1 MSVSC
6 GRVSFFRGFPAD
18 SAAHR
23 TLRSKVPSLE
33 APIGGLIAA
42 LLRAATIFTVG
53 VSSACAQ
60 TGANSDPNY
69 LALRNIALGR
79 EGVSVT
85 NFDLKRDAGRFH
97 FNLGTVCFVA
107 PVNGKVTGA
116 VFVGD
121 GTFVLTPPTETE
133 RKSLKYLTKEDEF
146 SEKFEHLVLRFTD
159 STYDEIKK
167 AGTPASGGCDAGL
180 LKDSQNTTRHR
191 IKTNLEVQLLGEIL
205 SPEPRG
211 VFVAFVHGK
220 RYNDKE
226 LFELDPNANSDQV
239 DFWTYDENKFGDWAS
254 FSFTEPHAKGSVGRT
269 IRIEHHQ
276 LDTTLEKS
284 GALSGKA
291 TTTFVSERNGLR
303 VVPFSLFHTLRV
315 QSVTADGQPLSFIQ
329 EDKND
334 DADFAVILPKPLAAG
349 EKFSVTTTYGGKE
362 AVSNEGGGNYFPI
375 ARDDWYPNGVGSS
388 LGEYASYD
396 MTFRI
401 PKGMKIAATGARVS
415 ESNEGGQN
423 VSVWKSEA
431 PQTVAGFNFGRF
443 KVEEAK
449 LTKPEMFIQS
459 FANEESPNWV
469 QALQQAVEG
478 APLGQG
484 GIGLHAEPGVAL
496 GTMSTTSLNKKALAE
511 GELAVQLYSDYFGPA
526 LFTHL
531 ELTQQTACN
540 FGQSW
545 PELVWIPICYYFDST
560 VRHQLGMDWG
570 DRGYW
575 KVVTPHEVAHQWWGH
590 TVGFS
595 SGRDQWM
602 SEGFADMSASLY
614 LSMIEKDP
622 KKFLAFWNDERELLL
637 ERNAQG
643 FRPIDVGPLTMGYR
657 ANNSRTGGGIT
668 RRLIYPKGA
677 YILHMI
683 RMMMYDRQNG
693 DKQFKETMQDFVNTY
708 RGKAA
713 TTEDF
718 KAIVEKHMTPDMDA
732 EGNHKMDWF
741 FNEYVYGTQLPG
753 YKLDYS
759 FDTGA
764 DGTIEMSL
772 NVAQSGV
779 DDKFRM
785 VVPVYLELDDGRT
798 VFLGRMRLVGNK
810 SEATKVPLKGL
821 KTKPRRAMIN
831 YYDDVLASPS

>member
-1 MSVSC
+1 MRIPRRHV
-6 GRVSFFRGFPAD
+6 VSFPCILSSRIR
-18 SAAHR
+18 R
-23 TLRSKVPSLE
+23 TLSVTARAGASALSL
-33 APIGGLIAA
+33 
-42 LLRAATIFTVG
+42 AATIFLAAVLFG
-53 VSSACAQ
+53 AGFPVANAQ
-60 TGANSDPNY
+60 TGPNSDPNY
-69 LALRNIALGR
+69 VALRNITLGS
-79 EGVSVT
+79 EAVTVT
-85 NFDLKRDAGRFH
+85 NLDLKRDASRFRL
-97 FNLGTVCFVA
+97 NSGTVCFVP

-116 VFVGD
+116 VFAGE
-121 GTFVLTPPTETE
+121 GTFQLNPPTEAE
-133 RKSLKYLTKEDEF
+133 RKNLKYLTKEDEF
-146 SEKFEHLVLRFTD
+146 NERFERLVLRFTD
-159 STYDEIKK
+159 GTYDEIKK
-167 AGTPASGGCDAGL
+167 AGTAASGGCDAGL
-180 LKDSQNTTRHR
+180 LKDSQNTTRHK
-191 IKTNLEVQLLGEIL
+191 IKHNLEAELLAEVL

-211 VFVAFVHGK
+211 VFVAFIHGK
-220 RYNDKE
+220 HYDDKE
-226 LFELDPNANSDQV
+226 LFEIDPNANSDQV
-239 DFWTYDENKFGDWAS
+239 DFWTYDESKFGDWAS
-254 FSFTEPHAKGSVGRT
+254 FNFTEPHPKGTLGRT
-269 IRIEHHQ
+269 VRIEHHQ

-284 GALSGKA
+284 GALTGKA
-291 TTTFVSERNGLR
+291 TTTFISERNGLR

-349 EKFSVTTTYGGKE
+349 EKFSLTTTYSGKE

-375 ARDDWYPNGVGSS
+375 ARHNWYPNSVGSS
-388 LGEYASYD
+388 FGEYASYD
-396 MTFRI
+396 MTFHI
-401 PKGMKIAATGARVS
+401 PKGMKIAATGALLS
-415 ESNEGGQN
+415 DSNDGGQN
-423 VSVWKSEA
+423 VTVWKSET
-431 PQTVAGFNFGRF
+431 PQTVAGFSFGRF

-449 LTKPEMFIQS
+449 LTKPEISIRS
-459 FANEESPNWV
+459 FANEEPPNWV
-469 QALQQAVEG
+469 QSLQQAVSG
-478 APLGQG
+478 DLPTQG
-484 GIGLHAEPGVAL
+484 SHAVPGVAL
-496 GTMSTTSLNKKALAE
+496 GSMSTVSLNKKALAE
-511 GELAVQLYSDYFGPA
+511 GELAEQLYSEYFGPS

-531 ELTQQTACN
+531 DLTQQTACN

-545 PELVWIPICYYFDST
+545 PGLVWIPICYYFDTT

-622 KKFLAFWNDERELLL
+622 KKFLTFWNDERELLL
-637 ERNAQG
+637 ERNPQG
-643 FRPIDVGPLTMGYR
+643 YRAIDAGPLTMGYR
-657 ANNSRTGGGIT
+657 ASNSRTGFDVT

-683 RMMMYDRQNG
+683 RMMMFDRQTG
-693 DKQFKETMQDFVNTY
+693 DKNFKEAMQDFVNTY

-718 KAIVEKHMTPDMDA
+718 KATIEKHMTRDMDL

-741 FNEYVYGTQLPG
+741 FNEYVYGTQLPS

-764 DGTIEMSL
+764 DGTIILNL

-785 VVPVYLELDDGRT
+785 VVPVYLELDEGRV
-798 VFLGRMRLVGNK
+798 VFLGRMGVTGNN
-810 SEATKVPLKGL
+810 SSPAKVPLKGL
-821 KTKPRRAMIN
+821 KAKPRRALIN
-831 YYDDVLASPS
+831 YSDDVLASPN

>member
-1 MSVSC
+1 M
-6 GRVSFFRGFPAD
+6 
-18 SAAHR
+18 
-23 TLRSKVPSLE
+23 
-33 APIGGLIAA
+33 
-42 LLRAATIFTVG
+42 LLPG
-53 VSSACAQ
+53 SDGE
-60 TGANSDPNY
+60 TGPNSDPNY
-69 LALRNIALGR
+69 LALRNITLGS
-79 EGVSVT
+79 EAVSVT
-85 NFDLKRDAGRFH
+85 NFDLKRDAGTFH
-97 FNLGTVCFVA
+97 LHSGTVCFVP
-107 PVNGKVTGA
+107 PVNGRVTGA
-116 VFVGD
+116 VFAGD
-121 GTFVLTPPTETE
+121 GSFVLNPPTESE
-133 RKSLKYLTKEDEF
+133 RKSLKYLTKEDQF
-146 SEKFEHLVLRFTD
+146 NEKFERLVLRFTD
-159 STYDEIKK
+159 STYDQIKK
-167 AGTPASGGCDAGL
+167 DGIPASGGCDRGL
-180 LKDSQNTTRHR
+180 LKDSQNTTRHK
-191 IKTNLEVQLLGEIL
+191 IKTNLEAQLLGEIL

-211 VFVAFVHGK
+211 IFVAFVHGK
-220 RYNDKE
+220 RYDDKE
-226 LFELDPNANSDQV
+226 LYELDPNANSDQV

-254 FSFTEPHAKGSVGRT
+254 FNFTEPHARGSVGRM

-276 LDTTLEKS
+276 LDTTLEKN

-396 MTFRI
+396 MTFHI
-401 PKGMKIAATGARVS
+401 PKGMKIAATGALVG

-423 VSVWKSEA
+423 TSVWKSEA

-449 LTKPEMFIQS
+449 LSKPEMLIQS
-459 FANEESPNWV
+459 FANEEPPNWV
-469 QALQQAVEG
+469 QSLQQA
-478 APLGQG
+478 ASSTL
-484 GIGLHAEPGVAL
+484 PGAL

-511 GELAVQLYSDYFGPA
+511 GELAVALYTDYFGPP

-531 ELTQQTACN
+531 ELTQQTACS

-545 PELVWIPICYYFDST
+545 PGLVWIPICYYFDTT
-560 VRHQLGMDWG
+560 VRHQLGIDWG

-595 SGRDQWM
+595 SSRDQWM

-614 LSMIEKDP
+614 LSMIEKNA
-622 KKFLAFWNDERELLL
+622 KKFLTFWNDERELLL
-637 ERNAQG
+637 ERNPQG
-643 FRPIDVGPLTMGYR
+643 FRAIDVGPVTMGYR
-657 ANNSRTGGGIT
+657 ASSSRTGGDIT

-713 TTEDF
+713 STEDF
-718 KAIVEKHMTPDMDA
+718 KAIVEKHMTPEMDA
-732 EGNHKMDWF
+732 EENHKMDWF
-741 FNEYVYGTQLPG
+741 FNEYVYGTELPN

-764 DGTIEMSL
+764 DGTIVMNL
-772 NVAQSGV
+772 NVAESGV

-785 VVPVYLELDDGRT
+785 VVPVYLELDDGRI
-798 VFLGRMRLVGNK
+798 VFLGRMRIVGNK
-810 SEATKVPLKGL
+810 SEAAKVPLKGL
-821 KTKPRRAMIN
+821 KAKPRRAMIN
-831 YYDDVLASPS
+831 YYDDVLASPG